1 MDLPTVLLRDLLQL
15 SSSVGL
21 DADACRE
28 PLVSLIA
35 GLQAAVPSYRGLH
48 LTMVDNGHPVSLT
61 AFFPPADGD
70 SVNTSL
76 RVGFAAL
83 APEFDGESHVVFYA
97 ATPGAFVDLA
107 ADFSYALDTPTT
119 TAGTPAGF
127 VDSKDGARQHGPGRS
142 DALQLIVLDA
152 DLPPLTTRSG
162 LAGLAERSVLD
173 RAIGIMIDQGHDPDL
188 AHATLRRRAA
198 AAGVEPHIYAARLL
212 HD

>member
-1 MDLPTVLLRDLLQL
+1 VDLPTALLRDLQQL

-21 DADACRE
+21 DADACRA
-28 PLVSLIA
+28 PLVSLVEA
-35 GLQAAVPSYRGLH
+35 LQAAVPSYRGLH
-48 LTMVDNGHPVSLT
+48 LTIVDDGHPVSLT
-61 AFFPPADGD
+61 AFASPADGD
-70 SVNTSL
+70 SVHTSL

-83 APEFDGESHVVFYA
+83 GPGDGESHVVFYA

-107 ADFSYALDTPTT
+107 ADFRYAPDTLTT
-119 TAGTPAGF
+119 TAGTPAGA
-127 VDSKDGARQHGPGRS
+127 VDSKDGARQHGPGGG
-142 DALQLIVLDA
+142 DADQLIVLDA

-162 LAGLAERSVLD
+162 LVGLAERSVLD
-173 RAIGIMIDQGHDPDL
+173 RAIGIMIDQGHDPNL